1 MNDEDVVRNMKQ
13 RLGLLLL
20 SQLLL
25 SLPLAATE
33 LVYTPINPSFG
44 GNPMNGNF
52 LLQKAQMQNAHQ
64 PAVDEKTFVD
74 KFREALERNII
85 NTLTRRIADGEMVE
99 GVYNTGEFNVV
110 VSLDTDGSIIVQITR
125 IETGEVTII
134 RMPAVSGGGQ

>member
-1 MNDEDVVRNMKQ
+1 MKKYVWM
-13 RLGLLLL
+13 
-20 SQLLL
+20 SLL
-25 SLPLAATE
+25 SLPVAATE

-52 LLQKAQMQNAHQ
+52 LLQKAQLQNNHQ
-64 PAVDEKTFVD
+64 AETNDKTFVD

-110 VSLDTDGSIIVQITR
+110 VSHDTDGSIIVQITR
-125 IETGEVTII
+125 IENGEVTII
-134 RMPAVSGGGQ
+134 RMPAVTGGKP

>member
-1 MNDEDVVRNMKQ
+1 MKSWF
-13 RLGLLLL
+13 GIWLL
-20 SQLLL
+20 S
-25 SLPLAATE
+25 PLIICMPGAATE

-64 PAVDEKTFVD
+64 PEVDDKTFVD

-125 IETGEVTII
+125 LETGEVTII
-134 RMPAVSGGGQ
+134 RMPAVSGGRQ